1 MKNCCGIYSSRSF
14 SVWLIYVSSDLVL
27 VKDDKNYNSGNTSV
41 NSEVGEINENG
52 RRLEGSVR
60 TKSVYGLQMQPT
72 VTTRVIMM
80 KQVNALLLKTKERK
94 KLIRAKC
101 GMKFT
106 KKILNLPPINAVQ
119 CRKDKVRNRTKLQKE
134 QAMLKRPLRD
144 TRTGRKTLL
153 HAQNVGNLFNR
164 SF

>member
-1 MKNCCGIYSSRSF
+1 MKMA
-14 SVWLIYVSSDLVL
+14 
-27 VKDDKNYNSGNTSV
+27 
-41 NSEVGEINENG
+41 
-52 RRLEGSVR
+52 EGSVR